1 MNGSPGPTTYRLGM
15 TRVLL
20 ISGSTRDSSLH
31 TAALRTASRFAPP
44 EVDATLYTGMAGLPA
59 FVPGDPEPPES
70 VHDLRRRVSE
80 SDAVLFSTPE
90 YAGSLPG
97 SLKNLL
103 EWLIDGAV
111 LTGKATAW
119 LSVVTPGQDEG
130 ARAGLES
137 VLGHGGARLL
147 RAACVRLPLDMRTID
162 EAGLVADPQL
172 HQALQ
177 DVLHALARVMA
188 MPRPEPSWQVQSSMY
203 PVITRNDAPSFGRQ
217 PDFKGF

>member
-1 MNGSPGPTTYRLGM
+1 M
-15 TRVLL
+15 TSVLL
-20 ISGSTRDSSLH
+20 IPGSTRDGSLH

-44 EVDATLYTGMAGLPA
+44 EVEATLYTGLRDLPA
-59 FVPGDPEPPES
+59 FLPGDPAPPEP
-70 VHDLRRRVSE
+70 VNDLRRRVAAA
-80 SDAVLFSTPE
+80 DAVLFSTPE

-111 LTGKATAW
+111 LTGKAVAW
-119 LSVVTPGQDEG
+119 LSVVAPGQDEG

-162 EAGLVADPQL
+162 DQGLVADPQL
-172 HQALQ
+172 HLALE
-177 DVLHALARVMA
+177 DVLRVLGRVLA
-188 MPRPEPSWQVQSSMY
+188 MPRPEPSWQAHSSVY
-203 PVITRNDAPSFGRQ
+203 PVITTANTPTFARR
-217 PDFKGF
+217 PDFDTR